1 MFLRDGKLLLAR
13 DGNLQRMSDAMALLV
28 YAAPMAALMAAYGWR
43 QRRVHRQSLAQ
54 LEQAREARLLEPAS
68 LHPKIDPNKCVGCQ
82 ACMNACP
89 EMPGH
94 RVLGMIHGKAALV
107 SPSECIGH
115 GACLSACPVGAIT
128 LVFGTETRG
137 VDIPNVG
144 PDFQTN
150 VPGIYIAG
158 ELGGMGLIRNAIEQ
172 GRQSIDS
179 VARARHKS
187 ADGGTVDVLIVGAGP
202 AGFSASLAAMEKG
215 LRFLTIEQ
223 DTLGG
228 TVAHYPR
235 GKLVMAG
242 TARLPMVG
250 SVRFGETTKESLLQF
265 WQKVQRDTGLPIS
278 FNERAVSISR
288 AGDNFEVRTTRRTIR
303 AQHIVLAIG
312 RRGTPRQLGVPGE
325 ELPKVTY
332 RLLDPEQYQGRRVM
346 VVGGGDS
353 ALEAATAIS
362 AVAGTRV
369 TLSYRSDGF
378 NRAKR
383 ANRERLEKAMA
394 GGRLQVL
401 LGTEVLGIEPTRVRL
416 RHQDEELALD
426 NDVVII
432 NAGGVL
438 PTELLQAAGVR
449 FETKYGTA

>member
-1 MFLRDGKLLLAR
+1 MT
-13 DGNLQRMSDAMALLV
+13 DAMAWLV
-28 YAAPMAALMAAYGWR
+28 YGAPMAALVAAYSWR
-43 QRRVHRQSLAQ
+43 QRRVHADSVARLDA
-54 LEQAREARLLEPAS
+54 AREARLLEPAS
-68 LHPKIDPNKCVGCQ
+68 LHPTIDPNKCVGCK

-89 EMPGH
+89 EMPDH
-94 RVLGMIHGKAALV
+94 RVLGMIHGKARLV
-107 SPSECIGH
+107 APSECIGH
-115 GACLSACPVGAIT
+115 GACLAACPVGAIT

-172 GRQSIDS
+172 GRQAIEAI
-179 VARARHKS
+179 ARARHAR
-187 ADGGTVDVLIVGAGP
+187 ADAGMVDVLIVGAGP
-202 AGFSASLAAMEKG
+202 AGFSASLAAMEQG
-215 LRFLTIEQ
+215 LSFITIEQ
-223 DTLGG
+223 DSLGG
-228 TVAHYPR
+228 AVTHYPR
-235 GKLVMAG
+235 GKLVMTGA
-242 TARLPMVG
+242 ARLPMVG
-250 SVRFGETTKESLLQF
+250 KVRFGEISKELLLQF

-278 FNERAVSISR
+278 FNERALAIDP
-288 AGDNFEVRTTRRTIR
+288 GDGGFAVRTTRRVIR
-303 AQHIVLAIG
+303 ARHVVLAVG

-332 RLLDPEQYQGRRVM
+332 RLIDPEQYQGCKVM

-362 AVAGTRV
+362 QVDGARV
-369 TLSYRSDGF
+369 TLSYRSDAF
-378 NRAKR
+378 QRARR
-383 ANRERLEKAMA
+383 ANRERLEQAIA
-394 GGRLQVL
+394 GGRLQVM

-416 RHQDEELALD
+416 RRHDEELALD

-438 PTELLQAAGVR
+438 PTELLVAAGVR
-449 FETKYGTA
+449 FETKFGTA